1 MSSKPPSLLQRA
13 TRQVLQYQVATDSRA
28 AGTAVD
34 WPCWCPVAVEDVSR
48 EHLTLLS
55 RARPAD
61 PHCTAIWNI
70 PARFA
75 QSLFVASEDHCSLE
89 EPERGD
95 QDILH
100 NQDISRKLLDT
111 QAAPLE
117 YWNGFGG
124 LTVQIVGGGFQPR
137 GCCGC
142 RASAKPHYILVFSF
156 KHAKPIRSVTAG
168 SYAFRPC
175 TFTWQH
181 AMALGINSSGAA
193 TRSCITFSLSL
204 AGRSRKGSA
213 CTGMEDQL
221 SPFQTAQ
228 NMPCVYLSSA

>member
-1 MSSKPPSLLQRA
+1 M
-13 TRQVLQYQVATDSRA
+13 ATDSRA

-61 PHCTAIWNI
+61 PHCTAIWNM

-89 EPERGD
+89 EPERGH

-100 NQDISRKLLDT
+100 NHNMSRKLLDT
-111 QAAPLE
+111 QAASLE

-137 GCCGC
+137 GCCSC

-156 KHAKPIRSVTAG
+156 VHAKPIRFATAG
-168 SYAFRPC
+168 TYAFRPY
-175 TFTWQH
+175 TPAWQQQ
-181 AMALGINSSGAA
+181 M
-193 TRSCITFSLSL
+193 C
-204 AGRSRKGSA
+204 
-213 CTGMEDQL
+213 
-221 SPFQTAQ
+221 
-228 NMPCVYLSSA
+228 